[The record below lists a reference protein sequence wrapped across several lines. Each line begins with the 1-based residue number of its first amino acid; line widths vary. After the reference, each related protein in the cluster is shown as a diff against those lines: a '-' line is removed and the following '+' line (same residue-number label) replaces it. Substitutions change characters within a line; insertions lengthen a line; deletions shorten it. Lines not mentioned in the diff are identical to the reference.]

1 MRDFCL
7 LLLLFCAFAEAYWE
21 EKNWWWDTLWEEEW
35 LEEEPGEVSSG
46 DPAAKKYSRI
56 GFDATWRCRAD
67 AAVQRRGRPRGISLA
82 DEG

>member
-46 DPAAKKYSRI
+46 DPAA
-56 GFDATWRCRAD
+56 
-67 AAVQRRGRPRGISLA
+67 
-82 DEG
+82 